1 MELAKINPIVLFV
14 FNRLEETKITVD
26 ALAKNT
32 LAKESI
38 LYIFSDG
45 PRNKKDLKKVEDVR
59 NYLNNIHGKFS
70 KVIIHKSEN
79 NKGLANSVIAGVS
92 LVLSKH
98 QGAIVLE
105 DDLIS
110 SKNFLHFM
118 NQALIFY
125 KNTQKVFSISG
136 YTFDLAAAK
145 KEKQDFYFGYRASS
159 WGWATWKDRWNMID
173 WNNSYYENNLK
184 NVVCL
189 KKLRRGG
196 NDMPKMLKNHL
207 KGKIDSWA
215 IRYCAH
221 QSWNDLF
228 TVFPKTSKI
237 QSIGFSKEATHTK
250 NKKRFET
257 VLDKGF
263 QTDFKFSLRVQ
274 PNSKIIREF
283 KSKFSTLYRVTT
295 FLKSTLNN
303 LWH

>member
-1 MELAKINPIVLFV
+1 MNSAKTSPIVLFV
-14 FNRLEETKITVD
+14 FNRLEETKLTVD

-32 LAKESI
+32 LAKDSI
-38 LYIFSDG
+38 LYVFSDG
-45 PRNKKDLKKVEDVR
+45 PRNKKELKKVEEVR
-59 NYLNNIHGKFS
+59 SYLNNIHGKFS

-92 LVLSKH
+92 HVLSIH
-98 QGAIVLE
+98 EEVIVLE

-118 NQALIFY
+118 NQALTFY

-159 WGWATWKDRWNMID
+159 WGWATWKDRWNKID
-173 WNNSYYENNLK
+173 WNNSYYENKLK
-184 NVVCL
+184 NVVHL

-228 TVFPKTSKI
+228 TVFPKISKI

-257 VLDKGF
+257 FLDKGV
-263 QTDFKFSLRVQ
+263 QTDFLFSSQVQ
-274 PNSKIIREF
+274 LNSKINRQF
-283 KSKFSTLYRVTT
+283 KSKFSTLYKAIT
-295 FLKSTLNN
+295 FIKSTINN
-303 LWH
+303 

>member
-1 MELAKINPIVLFV
+1 MNSAKTSPIVLFV
-14 FNRLEETKITVD
+14 FNRLKETKLTVD
-26 ALAKNT
+26 ALSKNA
-32 LAKESI
+32 LAKDSI
-38 LYIFSDG
+38 LYVFSDG
-45 PRNKKDLKKVEDVR
+45 PRNKKELKKVDEVR
-59 NYLNNIHGKFS
+59 SYLNNIHGKFS

-92 LVLSKH
+92 HVLSKH
-98 QGAIVLE
+98 EEVIVLE
-105 DDLIS
+105 DDLVS

-118 NQALIFY
+118 NQALTFY
-125 KNTQKVFSISG
+125 KNTHKVFSISG

-159 WGWATWKDRWNMID
+159 WGWATWKDRWNKID
-173 WNNSYYENNLK
+173 WNNSYYENKLK
-184 NVVCL
+184 NVVYL
-189 KKLRRGG
+189 NKLRRGG

-228 TVFPKTSKI
+228 TVFPKISKI

-257 VLDKGF
+257 VLDKGV
-263 QTDFKFSLRVQ
+263 QTDFLFSSQVQ
-274 PNSKIIREF
+274 LNSKINRQF
-283 KSKFSTLYRVTT
+283 KSKFSTLYKAIT
-295 FLKSTLNN
+295 FIKSTINN
-303 LWH
+303 